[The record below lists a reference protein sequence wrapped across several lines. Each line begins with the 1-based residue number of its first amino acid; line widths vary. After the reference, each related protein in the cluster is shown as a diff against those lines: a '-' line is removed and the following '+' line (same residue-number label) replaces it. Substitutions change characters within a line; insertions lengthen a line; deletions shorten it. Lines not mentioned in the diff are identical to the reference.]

1 MRFMLLKFVNPAGA
15 DALPDA
21 PSVEAAE
28 HFNQALRQAGVLLA
42 HDRLLPPSPSAGRA
56 DVLIAYWLIQAR
68 SREEAVAWAA
78 RCPVRAP
85 DVIDIRQVL
94 PNDRPA
100 TGPKPTDPYLEA

>member
-1 MRFMLLKFVNPAGA
+1 MRFMLLKFVSPEGA
-15 DALPDA
+15 VALPDA
-21 PSVEAAE
+21 QTAKAAE

-42 HDRLLPPSPSAGRA
+42 HDRLLPPSSAGRA

-78 RCPVRAP
+78 RCPITAP

-100 TGPKPTDPYLEA
+100 AGRIPTDPFLET